1 LPDLLRRVAVLTI
14 LSVGGI
20 GLLSPLTARSGV
32 GETSPKARLLSAAD
46 GPARAV
52 ARSSRSDRDGSATLS
67 LAQISAPVAPE
78 LLNEPPPAATPA
90 SVTMEATLYDLPTP
104 YPVPTAL
111 PVVVPPTTG
120 AIASGVATWYCCSSG
135 YRGQAV
141 VALPG
146 ALGGQYDAPP
156 ASRYVTV
163 CADRCAR
170 LPVVDYC
177 GCLWATASQKVADLS
192 PEAWALVSDRG
203 LSAGVIGVTIHL
215 GG

>member
-20 GLLSPLTARSGV
+20 GLLAPLTARSGV
-32 GETSPKARLLSAAD
+32 SETSPTARLLAGAD
-46 GPARAV
+46 GPARAL
-52 ARSSRSDRDGSATLS
+52 ARSSRSDRDRSATLS
-67 LAQISAPVAPE
+67 LAQVSAPVAPE
-78 LLNEPPPAATPA
+78 LLDEQPRTATPA
-90 SVTMEATLYDLPTP
+90 SVTMEATLYGLPTP
-104 YPVPTAL
+104 FPVPTAL
-111 PVVVPPTTG
+111 PVVVPPTSG
-120 AIASGVATWYCCSSG
+120 AVAFGVSTWYCCSSG

-146 ALGGQYDAPP
+146 ALGGGYDAPP

-192 PEAWALVSDRG
+192 PEAWALVSDRSLG
-203 LSAGVIGVTIHL
+203 AGVISVTIYL
-215 GG
+215 NG

>member
-1 LPDLLRRVAVLTI
+1 LPDLLRRVAVLSI

-20 GLLSPLTARSGV
+20 GLLAPLTARSGV
-32 GETSPKARLLSAAD
+32 AETTPTARLLAAAD
-46 GPARAV
+46 EPARGL
-52 ARSSRSDRDGSATLS
+52 ARSSRSDRARSATLS
-67 LAQISAPVAPE
+67 LAQVSAPVAPE
-78 LLNEPPPAATPA
+78 LLAEPPPTATPA
-90 SVTMEATLYDLPTP
+90 SVTMEATLYNLPTP
-104 YPVPTAL
+104 FPVPAAL
-111 PVVVPPTTG
+111 PVVVPPTSG
-120 AIASGVATWYCCSSG
+120 DIARGVATWYCCSLG

-146 ALGGQYDAPP
+146 ALGGHYDAPP

-192 PEAWALVSDRG
+192 PEAWALVSDRS
-203 LSAGVIGVTIHL
+203 LSAGVIGVTVHL